1 MQSDVGTVLIRKWFK
16 DMHMWYCDNI
26 FVIVIILL
34 TALTMPL
41 NYQFQASQIAI

>member
-16 DMHMWYCDNI
+16 DMHMWYCENV
-26 FVIVIILL
+26 FVIVIML

-41 NYQFQASQIAI
+41 HYQFQASQIAI